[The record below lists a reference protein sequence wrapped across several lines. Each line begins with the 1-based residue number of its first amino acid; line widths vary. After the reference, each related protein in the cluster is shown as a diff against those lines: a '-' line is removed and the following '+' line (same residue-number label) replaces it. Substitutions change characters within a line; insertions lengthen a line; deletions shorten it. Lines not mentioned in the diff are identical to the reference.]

1 VSDQLW
7 PRYASPAD
15 LEDIALVGR
24 YTLAWDTKE
33 RA

>member
-15 LEDIALVGR
+15 LEDNATLGR
-24 YTLAWDTKE
+24 YALAWDTKE